1 MSKLKGGLGRGL
13 GALISSPM
21 PKSISEPMMASVE
34 ESKVVET
41 PVLEA
46 SVEVISPEKQK
57 NDEVIASIRVLELSP
72 SAIVANPHQPRKV
85 FVEQD
90 LEDLVNS
97 IREHGILQP
106 LVVTDLGAGQYE
118 LIAGERRLRASREAG
133 LDVVP
138 VIVREADEQQKLEL
152 ALIENIQR
160 SQLNVVEEAYAYES
174 LADLF
179 TLTQMQIAERVGK
192 SRSAVAN
199 TLRLLELDEEM
210 LQSLSAGEISR
221 SHARTLLGEAD
232 RKKRF
237 DLFEAMKRGDITVRE
252 AEART
257 SSHGSRRRASKE
269 LDPNVAAME
278 DEIRRAI
285 GTKVK
290 LQMKG
295 SSGKLTIDFYSKQ
308 ELKAIIEKLTN

>member
-1 MSKLKGGLGRGL
+1 MAKPKGGLGRGL
-13 GALISSPM
+13 GALISSPS
-21 PKSISEPMMASVE
+21 PKQKVKE
-34 ESKVVET
+34 EFEEVKVGK
-41 PVLEA
+41 
-46 SVEVISPEKQK
+46 VEVAQDASLDLQA
-57 NDEVIASIRVLELSP
+57 NSDVIASIRVLELSP
-72 SAIVANPHQPRKV
+72 SVIVANPHQPRKV
-85 FVEQD
+85 FREQD

-106 LVVTDLGAGQYE
+106 LVVTELGKGQYE

-138 VIVREADEQQKLEL
+138 VIVRAADEQQKLEL

-160 SQLNVVEEAYAYES
+160 SQLDAVEEAYAYES

-179 TLTQMQIAERVGK
+179 SLTQAQIAERVGK

-210 LQSLSAGEISR
+210 LQALSAGEISR
-221 SHARTLLGEAD
+221 SHARTLLGEKD
-232 RKKRF
+232 RGKRKE
-237 DLFEAMKRGDITVRE
+237 LFEAMKRGEMTVRE
-252 AEART
+252 AEVRT
-257 SSHGSRRRASKE
+257 SSHGSRRQAGRKV
-269 LDPNVAAME
+269 DPNITAME
-278 DEIRRAI
+278 DELRRAL

-295 SSGKLTIDFYSKQ
+295 AGGKLTIDFYSKQ
-308 ELKAIIEKLTN
+308 ELKALIEKLSE